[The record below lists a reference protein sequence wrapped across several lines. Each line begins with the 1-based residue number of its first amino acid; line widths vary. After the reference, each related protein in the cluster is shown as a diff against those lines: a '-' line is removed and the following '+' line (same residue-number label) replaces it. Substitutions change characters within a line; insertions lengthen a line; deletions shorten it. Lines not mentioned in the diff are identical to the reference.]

1 MALLTLSN
9 ITIRFSG
16 LPVLDSIQ
24 LTIQKGMKLCL
35 LGRNGSGKSTLL
47 KILAGNIEPDS
58 GERAVQQ
65 GIEIAILDQGMEWID
80 SDSLSDLLIH
90 IDERA
95 ISFRKLCTQLKLPI
109 QEYEQ
114 TPPLWKSLS
123 GGEKRKLLLCATL
136 SKQPD
141 LLILD
146 EPTNHLDIPAIA
158 WLEEYLSKQVSTY
171 VFVTHDR
178 AFARACSRSTAE
190 LDRGDLYLFNSS
202 YEQFLKR
209 KDELLEAQQT
219 QWKKFDTLLAQEE
232 AWLRRGIKARR
243 TRDEGRVNAL
253 LTMREEHRSRRYV
266 AGTAIITVQHSQGSG
281 KLVADGENL
290 SFSYGTSDQPLFK
303 ECNISLQK
311 GDKLA
316 ILGPNGAGKTT
327 LLKIILGQLQ
337 PSSGSLKLG
346 TNLIPLYFDQAR
358 ATLDPKV
365 SIKNAI
371 TGGKDQVIING
382 KPKHINA
389 YAQDFLFEPD
399 RLNTPVGILS
409 GGEKNRVALA
419 KLFTQPGNLLILD
432 EPTNDLDTETLEVL
446 EDMIVQFNGTVIL
459 VSHDR
464 EFIDNTVTDS
474 IYIQSTGM
482 VLQYPG
488 GYSDLLSRYPDV
500 FYQKLVK
507 KSDTNKEPYQ
517 TAPNPQQVKH
527 SPKKL
532 SFNEKKEIEQLPLDI
547 QDLEAKLN
555 SIQQSLSD
563 PELYRTDSDGSKV
576 KDLQNQLM
584 LTQTAIQKKYD
595 RWEEL
600 DEKKSG

>member
-9 ITIRFSG
+9 ISIRFSG
-16 LPVLDSIQ
+16 LPVLYSIQ

-47 KILAGNIEPDS
+47 KILAGNIEADS

-65 GIEIAILDQGMEWID
+65 GIEVAFLDQGMEWID
-80 SDSLSDLLIH
+80 SQSLQDLLIQT
-90 IDERA
+90 DQRS
-95 ISFRKLCTQLKLPI
+95 ISFRKLCTQLSLPI
-109 QEYEQ
+109 QEYELN
-114 TPPLWKSLS
+114 PPLWKTLS

-136 SKQPD
+136 SKRPD
-141 LLILD
+141 ILILD

-178 AFARACSRSTAE
+178 AFARACSKSTAE

-209 KDELLEAQQT
+209 KQELIEAQQT

-253 LTMREEHRSRRYV
+253 LSMREEHRSRRYV
-266 AGTAIITVQHSQGSG
+266 AGTASITVQHSQGSG

-290 SFSYGTSDQPLFK
+290 SFSYGSKDQMLFHD
-303 ECNISLQK
+303 CNISLQK

-327 LLKIILGQLQ
+327 LLKIILGQLE
-337 PSSGSLKLG
+337 PSTGTLKLG

-358 ATLDPKV
+358 ATLDPQV

-446 EDMIVQFNGTVIL
+446 EDMISQFNGTVIL

-474 IYIQSTGM
+474 IYIQSTGR

-488 GYSDLLSRYPDV
+488 GYSDLLSRYPEL
-500 FYQKLVK
+500 FNQKPVK
-507 KSDTNKEPYQ
+507 KSESKKDSSQAISNT
-517 TAPNPQQVKH
+517 QQVKL
-527 SPKKL
+527 SQIKL
-532 SFNEKKEIEQLPLDI
+532 SFNEKRELEQLPLDI
-547 QDLEAKLN
+547 HDLETKLK
-555 SIQQSLSD
+555 SIQESLSD
-563 PELYRTDSDGSKV
+563 PELYRTDTDGSKV
-576 KDLQNQLM
+576 KDLQNHLT
-584 LTQTAIQKKYD
+584 LTQQAIQKKYD

-600 DEKKSG
+600 DQKVSG